1 MGART
6 LGILSNLSIHV
17 SCLHVPRKRTWMDRM
32 DRIRARTLGILS
44 VLRSFYDWGVRGDE
58 LHRWT
63 G

>member
-32 DRIRARTLGILS
+32 DRLGARTVGILS
-44 VLRSFYDWGVRGDE
+44 ILSIHVR
-58 LHRWT
+58 
-63 G
+63 